1 MTGANALRPLVRIA
15 WRNVGRHWRHSLG
28 AALSIVVG
36 FVAIGL
42 FEGYLHDLEVI
53 QRDWYIHRGMLGHVV
68 IEQRGASGREGR
80 EDPWRFSLHG
90 REQAFIDGYLRTHSS
105 QVATRVRVLQL
116 GGLATTGRA
125 GVMFYAW
132 GVDVREAAA
141 LRGEWAWN
149 VTAGRPLHEG
159 QENAVIIGTGLG
171 SLLDCTGPAPAGA
184 IGPDGKPKKVVR
196 PLSCRQNFVQ
206 LSSTTEHGQL
216 NVIDPSIVGL
226 FDAGLKDVD
235 TRFAQLPLPLAQQL
249 ADTESV
255 TFYAV
260 LLEDESQS
268 PAFIEGLRQSAAQ
281 SGLELDI
288 AAWVD
293 HPFAE
298 LYRRTDSI
306 LAVYRNL
313 VVLIVVTIAGMSVLT
328 TMLKSVNER
337 IREIGTLRSLGFR
350 RRHILVLFSAE
361 SALLALGSSL
371 VGFLATVAIARLI
384 NGANLSYDGGVATT
398 PIPLTV
404 SVVPAACV
412 FAVAFLSGV
421 AVLAALLPAR
431 RASRLGIPDALG
443 HV

>member
-1 MTGANALRPLVRIA
+1 MAGSTAVRPLVRIA
-15 WRNVGRHWRHSLG
+15 WRNVRRHWRHSLG

-42 FEGYLHDLEVI
+42 FEGYLHDLEDI
-53 QRDWYIHRGMLGHVV
+53 QRAWYVHRGMMGHVIV
-68 IEQRGASGREGR
+68 ERRGASGSEGR
-80 EDPWRFSLHG
+80 EDPWKYSLQ
-90 REQAFIDGYLRTHSS
+90 RQEQDFIDAYLHSHS
-105 QVATRVRVLQL
+105 DEVATKVRVLQL
-116 GGLATTGRA
+116 GGLASTGRA
-125 GVMFYAW
+125 GVMFFAW
-132 GVDVREAAA
+132 GVDVKEAAD
-141 LRGEWAWN
+141 LRREWAWN
-149 VTAGRPLHEG
+149 VTAGRPLHDAP
-159 QENAVIIGTGLG
+159 ENAVIVGTGLG
-171 SLLDCTGPAPAGA
+171 ALLDCTGPPPAEA
-184 IGPDGKPKKVVR
+184 IGPDGRPRKAVR
-196 PLSCRQNFVQ
+196 PLTCRQSFVQ
-206 LSSTTEHGQL
+206 LSSTTEAGQL
-216 NVIDPSIVGL
+216 NVIDPTIVGL

-249 ADTESV
+249 ADTDSV
-255 TFYAV
+255 TFYAI
-260 LLEDESQS
+260 LLSNESRS
-268 PAFIEGLRQSAAQ
+268 ADFIEGLRQGAAQ
-281 SGLELDI
+281 NGLDLDVV
-288 AAWVD
+288 AWAD

-350 RRHILVLFSAE
+350 RRHILLLFSAE
-361 SALLALGSSL
+361 SALLALGASL
-371 VGFLATVAIARLI
+371 VGLCTTIGLARLI
-384 NGANLSYDGGVATT
+384 NGSNLSYDGGVAAT

-412 FAVAFLSGV
+412 FAVTFLSGV